1 MMSQMHEQLTCSI
14 CLELYK
20 DPVRLTCFHV
30 FCKKCIMDS
39 MDTGHRRP
47 VCPECNA
54 PIENDDEGSLKKDF
68 KIAALV
74 QTVKETPKCVEHHDD
89 TGERKAHVICQTCCK
104 LLCVKCVFSEN
115 HRNHDTDDLESAIAK
130 QKDIFER
137 KIPAVKRKLAD
148 YNKRLADTKKAHTE
162 ITRGEEESRLNFKRL
177 IACIKANVESLQTHG
192 DQAISNVVH
201 ELMNVCTERESELKR
216 KVTYGEKLIKCH
228 DEFEKDPATSFKV
241 IKEYDESGFEF
252 YNTCQSDFSK
262 RVSASD
268 VVQRYQEIGKK
279 FVHNLVSS
287 CLREI
292 RNVTS
297 DQSRQSPNGTEG
309 RLPYS
314 CSAPPLTY
322 AGSSNSGTSA
332 SSAATRDGIKREVS
346 EPFVAKH
353 SATGEDSKLKIK
365 FSKGMSGKRI
375 CTVTGLNKHS
385 DQSQL
390 SSVPSSTETD
400 TFISDSSFA
409 SHSTTFKQTN
419 ITPETSKQA
428 EQSGMEA

>member
-292 RNVTS
+292 R
-297 DQSRQSPNGTEG
+297 
-309 RLPYS
+309 
-314 CSAPPLTY
+314 
-322 AGSSNSGTSA
+322 
-332 SSAATRDGIKREVS
+332 RDGIKREVS